1 MGVLVLTLG
10 VFGFSGLSRRLQT
23 SLVLNLPGLLK
34 SSAFD
39 LLTFVSFFVDKFTF
53 GLVRANLERPEHG
66 LSPTQTFSW
75 SLICFNGVLV
85 CFVGDTLVSSSRS
98 FVFDAPLFDAFLIGV
113 LAALPAVAEA
123 DTGFLLDL
131 GVLRSFSGS
140 SSMGLS
146 TPLLLVDFGL
156 VFSSSLETSS
166 SLTGVTTLP
175 ALDLVLLWG
184 RSSLV

>member
-98 FVFDAPLFDAFLIGV
+98 FVFDAPLFAAFLFGV
-113 LAALPAVAEA
+113 LSALPAVAEA

-146 TPLLLVDFGL
+146 TPLLLVDFGS

-166 SLTGVTTLP
+166 SLAGVTTLP

>member
-53 GLVRANLERPEHG
+53 GLVRANLERLEHG

-98 FVFDAPLFDAFLIGV
+98 FVFDAPLFAAFLVGV

-146 TPLLLVDFGL
+146 TPLLLVDFGS
-156 VFSSSLETSS
+156 VFSSPLETSS